1 MQNMSRLTRKERL
14 HRRHAGIRKKIS
26 GTPERPRLFVRRSV
40 RHMTA
45 CLIDDVSGR
54 TLATLTT
61 RSGEFTGDGTPGSKT
76 IRAGR
81 LGSMVAE
88 KAKELG
94 IETVVFDRGGHPYHG
109 RVKALAEKA
118 REGGLRF

>member
-1 MQNMSRLTRKERL
+1 MSRLTRRERL
-14 HRRHAGIRKKIS
+14 HRRHAGIRKKIF

-45 CLIDDVSGR
+45 CLIDDISGR

-61 RSGEFTGDGTPGSKT
+61 NSGEFAGGESGTKLSHAEK
-76 IRAGR
+76 

-94 IETVVFDRGGHPYHG
+94 IENVVFDRGGHPYHG